1 MYYDIF
7 SILEVEEWSNNV
19 HCSQNWTN
27 GIKRLFSQ
35 VERYLEIFLDVNLR
49 TCAYI
54 VALHYL
60 PFLQRISSIHYLRK
74 TSKLKDVFL

>member
-7 SILEVEEWSNNV
+7 SILEEGRWSNNV
-19 HCSQNWTN
+19 HCSQNWIN

-35 VERYLEIFLDVNLR
+35 VEKYLEIFLDVNLH
-49 TCAYI
+49 TCAYL

-60 PFLQRISSIHYLRK
+60 PFLQRIHYLRK

>member
-7 SILEVEEWSNNV
+7 SILQVEGWNNNV
-19 HCSQNWTN
+19 HCSQNQIN

-35 VERYLEIFLDVNLR
+35 VEKYLEIFLDINLH

-60 PFLQRISSIHYLRK
+60 PFLQSISSIHYLRK
-74 TSKLKDVFL
+74 TSKLKDIFL

>member
-7 SILEVEEWSNNV
+7 SILEVGGWSNNA
-19 HCSQNWTN
+19 HCSQNWIN
-27 GIKRLFSQ
+27 GIKRFSLK
-35 VERYLEIFLDVNLR
+35 YLEIFLDVNLH
-49 TCAYI
+49 TCAYL

-60 PFLQRISSIHYLRK
+60 PFLQRIHYLRK